1 MGSEVARWNCR
12 AVELPK
18 LVQFCLKN
26 INSKI
31 SRRGVTLIIYAK
43 VISRFAAVARRA
55 GARYE
60 RLRGQAVPAAIRVGY
75 FVQTKKYPSH
85 PELVQF
91 YLEK

>member
-1 MGSEVARWNCR
+1 MPAAIRVGFFVQTKKYPSHPE
-12 AVELPK
+12 

-60 RLRGQAVPAAIRVGY
+60 RLRGSVIITDILIII
-75 FVQTKKYPSH
+75 F
-85 PELVQF
+85 LM
-91 YLEK
+91 YLSLSQLR